1 MKKILILTTGG
12 TIFSVKEELGLT
24 PSNFNDIKKYIK
36 LDDLNCTI
44 EYKELMVLDSSNI
57 QPEEWVLIAEEV
69 NSIINDYDG
78 IVITHGTDTLAYTS
92 SMLSFMLLNPIIPIV
107 LTGSQM
113 PITDHLS
120 DAHDNLRLAVFM
132 ALSDHTGVY
141 VAFNRKII
149 LGTRA
154 VKVRTSNFNA
164 FESIN
169 MKNYAEL
176 NSNGLV
182 LPNKEIKKD
191 YLFNK
196 EIESNVFLLKLTPT
210 TNPII
215 IDLLINSGIKGI
227 VIEAFGAGGIQFIR
241 RDFISKIKEA
251 TKKNVPIIVCS
262 QCLYEM
268 SNFNIYE
275 VGKKSVNEGV
285 IEAFDM
291 TTEACVT
298 KLMYAL
304 KQSNDLN
311 KIKEIFHTNYVGEI
325 DIQEGN

>member
-1 MKKILILTTGG
+1 MKKIIILTTGG
-12 TIFSVKEELGLT
+12 TIFSVDNKDGLT
-24 PSNFNDIKKYIK
+24 PSNFNNIKKYIQ
-36 LDDLNCTI
+36 LDNLNCNI
-44 EYKELMVLDSSNI
+44 DYKELMVLDSSNI
-57 QPEEWVLIAEEV
+57 QPEEWVLIANEV
-69 NSIINDYDG
+69 NKIINDYDG

-92 SMLSFMLLNPIIPIV
+92 SMLSFMLLNPNKPIV

-113 PITDHLS
+113 PITHPLS
-120 DAHDNLRLAVFM
+120 DAHDNLKLAISMAQTNHNGVF
-132 ALSDHTGVY
+132 

-164 FESIN
+164 FDSIN
-169 MKNYAEL
+169 SKTYGIL
-176 NSNGLV
+176 NSNGLTFN
-182 LPNKEIKKD
+182 LDNNSNKKYI
-191 YLFNK
+191 FNSN
-196 EIESNVFLLKLTPT
+196 IETNVFLIKLTPT
-210 TNPII
+210 TNPNI

-251 TKKNVPIIVCS
+251 TRKSVPIIVCS

-275 VGKKSVNEGV
+275 VGKKSIKEGV
-285 IEAFDM
+285 IEAYDM

-298 KLMYAL
+298 KLMHAL
-304 KQSNDLN
+304 GNTNDLN
-311 KIKEIFHTNYVGEI
+311 EIKNIFHTNYVGEI
-325 DIQEGN
+325 EIEE